1 MLLLELR
8 KYAKVQHCFNTKEE
22 VRDMPSWGE
31 VQEKLRSAENPLDV
45 MRRKYLEVM
54 NEYTG
59 RNIIAYY
66 SAFIQKPGIEGTGID
81 DNDKNAFMQAVCGL
95 DRNKGL
101 DLILHTP
108 GGGIAA
114 TESIVYYLKK
124 LFGNDIRVFVPQMA
138 MSAGTMIALSS
149 KEIVMGKQ
157 SNLGPIDPQFGGMSC
172 AGIIEEFEK
181 AIEDVTNNPQSAN
194 VWGPI
199 IGKYHPTFIGDCKK
213 AIDWADS
220 MVKSWLIDNM
230 FSEYE
235 NKKNRANKVLRT
247 LSSHNKTFS
256 HSRHIHI
263 DELKQLGLKIIELE
277 GLDDREIGGC
287 KDLQDCVLTLH
298 HSYMQTLSSSDGIK
312 IVENH
317 KGEAMIM
324 TKKRR
329 G

>member
-1 MLLLELR
+1 MR
-8 KYAKVQHCFNTKEE
+8 E
-22 VRDMPSWGE
+22 VPSWGQVLDE
-31 VQEKLRSAENPLDV
+31 LRSVENPLD
-45 MRRKYLEVM
+45 MIRRKYLKIM
-54 NEYTG
+54 NDYTG

-66 SAFIQKPGIEGTGID
+66 SAFIQKPRIEGTGID

-95 DRNKGL
+95 DRTKGL

-114 TESIVYYLKK
+114 TESIVCYLRK
-124 LFGNDIRVFVPQMA
+124 LFGNDIRTFVPQMS
-138 MSAGTMIALSS
+138 MSAGTMIALST

-172 AGIIEEFEK
+172 AGIIEEFEQ
-181 AIEDVTNNPQSAN
+181 AIEDVTNNPQAAN

-213 AIDWADS
+213 AIDWADEI
-220 MVKSWLIDNM
+220 VKNWLVENM
-230 FSEYE
+230 FSEYPDS
-235 NKKNRANKVLRT
+235 KKRANKVLRT
-247 LSSHNKTFS
+247 LSSHNKTYS

-263 DELKQLGLKIIELE
+263 DELKKLGLNIVELE
-277 GLDDREIGGC
+277 GLDDRTIGDC

-298 HSYMQTLSSSDGIK
+298 HSYMQTFASSDAIK

-317 KGEAMIM
+317 NGEAMIIS
-324 TKKRR
+324 TKRR
-329 G
+329 N

>member
-1 MLLLELR
+1 
-8 KYAKVQHCFNTKEE
+8 
-22 VRDMPSWGE
+22 MPSWGE
-31 VQEKLRSAENPLDV
+31 VLNELRNVDNPLDA
-45 MRRKYLEVM
+45 MRHKYLKIM
-54 NEYTG
+54 HEYTG

-95 DRNKGL
+95 DRSKGL

-108 GGGIAA
+108 GGAIAS

-124 LFGNDIRVFVPQMA
+124 MFGNEIRVFVPQIA
-138 MSAGTMIALSS
+138 MSAGTMISLAA

-172 AGIIEEFEK
+172 AGIIEEFET
-181 AIEDVTNNPQSAN
+181 ALEDVKNDSRTASI
-194 VWGPI
+194 WGSI

-213 AIDWADS
+213 AIDWGDS
-220 MVKSWLIDNM
+220 IVKNWLVENM
-230 FSEYE
+230 FSAYSDKEE
-235 NKKNRANKVLRT
+235 RAKKVLDT
-247 LSSHNKTFS
+247 LSSHNKTYS

-263 DELKQLGLKIIELE
+263 DELKELGLEILELE
-277 GLDDREIGGC
+277 GLDDTPKDNC

-298 HSYMQTLSSSDGIK
+298 HSYMQTFATSDAIK

-317 KGEAMIM
+317 NGNAMIM
-324 TKKRR
+324 NKRQIKK
-329 G
+329 

>member
-1 MLLLELR
+1 MG
-8 KYAKVQHCFNTKEE
+8 KV
-22 VRDMPSWGE
+22 PSWGQVLE
-31 VQEKLRSAENPLDV
+31 ELNNAENPLDI
-45 MRRKYLEVM
+45 MRRKYIRILHQ
-54 NEYTG
+54 YTG

-95 DRNKGL
+95 DRSKGL

-108 GGGIAA
+108 GGAIAA

-124 LFGNDIRVFVPQMA
+124 LFGNDIRTFVPQMA
-138 MSAGTMIALSS
+138 MSAGTMIALST

-172 AGIIEEFEK
+172 AGIIEEFEQ
-181 AIEDVTNNPQSAN
+181 AVEDVTNNPQSAN

-220 MVKSWLIDNM
+220 IVKNWLTENM
-230 FSEYE
+230 FSAYPK
-235 NKKNRANKVLRT
+235 NKAKANTVLRT

-263 DELKQLGLKIIELE
+263 DELKKLGLNITELE
-277 GLDDREIGGC
+277 GLDERSIEDC

-298 HSYMQTLSSSDGIK
+298 HSYMQTLASSDAIK

-317 KGEAMIM
+317 NGEAMIM
-324 TKKRR
+324 SKKRR
-329 G
+329 N

>member
-1 MLLLELR
+1 
-8 KYAKVQHCFNTKEE
+8 
-22 VRDMPSWGE
+22 MPSWGDVLE
-31 VQEKLRSAENPLDV
+31 ELRSVENPLDV
-45 MRRKYLEVM
+45 MRRKYL
-54 NEYTG
+54 NILHEYTG

-66 SAFIQKPGIEGTGID
+66 SAFIQKPGIDGTGID

-95 DRNKGL
+95 DREKGL

-108 GGGIAA
+108 GGAIAP

-124 LFGNDIRVFVPQMA
+124 LFGSDIRVFVPQIA
-138 MSAGTMIALSS
+138 MSAGTMIALSA

-172 AGIIEEFEK
+172 AGIIEEFETASEAVRNDPK
-181 AIEDVTNNPQSAN
+181 MAN
-194 VWGPI
+194 VWAPI

-213 AIDWADS
+213 AIAWSESIA
-220 MVKSWLIDNM
+220 KKWLKENM

-235 NKKNRANKVLRT
+235 DSEDRAKKVLET
-247 LSSHNKTFS
+247 LSSHDKTYS

-263 DELKQLGLKIIELE
+263 DELKSLGLKITELE
-277 GLDDREIGGC
+277 NLDNHTLKNC

-298 HSYMQTLSSSDGIK
+298 HSYMHTFATTNAIK

-317 KGEAMIM
+317 DGNAMIM
-324 TKKRR
+324 GIKQ
-329 G
+329 

>member
-1 MLLLELR
+1 
-8 KYAKVQHCFNTKEE
+8 
-22 VRDMPSWGE
+22 MPSWGQILDE
-31 VQEKLRSAENPLDV
+31 LDNAENPLDS
-45 MRRKYLEVM
+45 MRRKYIQTM
-54 NEYTG
+54 HEYTG

-66 SAFIQKPGIEGTGID
+66 SAFIQKPGIDGTGID

-95 DRNKGL
+95 DRSKGL

-108 GGGIAA
+108 GGAIAA

-138 MSAGTMIALSS
+138 MSAGTMIALSA

-157 SNLGPIDPQFGGMSC
+157 SNLGPIDPQYGGISC
-172 AGIIEEFEK
+172 AGVIEEFEQ
-181 AIEDVTNNPQSAN
+181 AVQDVTDNPQSAQ

-199 IGKYHPTFIGDCKK
+199 ISQYHPTFIGDCKK
-213 AIDWADS
+213 AIDWGDS
-220 MVKSWLIDNM
+220 IVKQWLTDNM
-230 FSEYE
+230 FSKYSDSEQ
-235 NKKNRANKVLRT
+235 RADDVLSI

-263 DELKQLGLKIIELE
+263 DELKALGLEIVELE
-277 GLDDREIGGC
+277 GLDNRAIGDC

-298 HSYMQTLSSSDGIK
+298 HSYMQTLSSSEAIK

-317 KGEAMIM
+317 NGEAMIM
-324 TKKRR
+324 SKRR
-329 G
+329 RD